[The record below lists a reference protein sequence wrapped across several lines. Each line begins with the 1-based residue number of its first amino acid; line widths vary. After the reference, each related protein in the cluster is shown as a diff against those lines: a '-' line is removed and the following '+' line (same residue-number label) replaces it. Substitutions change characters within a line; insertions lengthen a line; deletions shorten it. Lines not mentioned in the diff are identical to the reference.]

1 MSTLFFITEVHRC
14 NNPHRTMG
22 IRVGVSTRSKWLK
35 GVMNWVDENSISYAE
50 RLPKSPSDTMIKLSK
65 KSIT

>member
-1 MSTLFFITEVHRC
+1 MSTLLFITEVHRY

-50 RLPKSPSDTMIKLSK
+50 RLPKSPSDIMIKLSK